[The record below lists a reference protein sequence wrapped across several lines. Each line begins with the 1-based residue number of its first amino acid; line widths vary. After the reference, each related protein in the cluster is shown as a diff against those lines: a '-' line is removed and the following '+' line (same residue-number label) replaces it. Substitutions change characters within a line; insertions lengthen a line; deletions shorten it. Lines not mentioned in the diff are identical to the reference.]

1 MRVFIERSLKA
12 FKELN
17 GRPIRIGIVN
27 RGGTITAIA
36 NPKGKLEPLED
47 QKKLERIL
55 EISELGDYKEENLL
69 DYTIILHDP
78 FDSSQMLDAHHM
90 PTLQPIQVN
99 YTNFDA
105 FAIFNGTDTAERI
118 SRYLHFAFPYYT
130 YSGTFERSFNADK
143 PIVIVSSQESMV
155 VKKGRRI
162 MTQKGNDGD
171 ANLATFIALIA
182 QNKAGEAGLL
192 TNQNQVINCSTVK
205 KITPYGIP
213 QFMRDPGVSLVAER
227 TNSDITFYDSAYLP
241 RVNYRAQ
248 KVPKIIAGIDDF
260 EADVLSISD
269 HAHFNSIKSYL
280 ESRDS
285 ELSDIQRFLR
295 ARLPKVILYV
305 SKGAGHIQ
313 GPEEIGLLR
322 EMIQEGIYVMRVPFA
337 FGRILGE
344 TKYHVPG
351 EEVMA
356 VNIEA
361 VTAKYKAQAVLS
373 LLRNSNEL
381 SRSELFYN
389 LMSKPFGNEFLPN
402 S

>member
-1 MRVFIERSLKA
+1 M
-12 FKELN
+12 
-17 GRPIRIGIVN
+17 
-27 RGGTITAIA
+27 
-36 NPKGKLEPLED
+36 
-47 QKKLERIL
+47 
-55 EISELGDYKEENLL
+55 
-69 DYTIILHDP
+69 
-78 FDSSQMLDAHHM
+78 
-90 PTLQPIQVN
+90 
-99 YTNFDA
+99 
-105 FAIFNGTDTAERI
+105 
-118 SRYLHFAFPYYT
+118 
-130 YSGTFERSFNADK
+130 
-143 PIVIVSSQESMV
+143 
-155 VKKGRRI
+155 
-162 MTQKGNDGD
+162 
-171 ANLATFIALIA
+171 
-182 QNKAGEAGLL
+182 
-192 TNQNQVINCSTVK
+192 
-205 KITPYGIP
+205 
-213 QFMRDPGVSLVAER
+213 
-227 TNSDITFYDSAYLP
+227 
-241 RVNYRAQ
+241 
-248 KVPKIIAGIDDF
+248 PKIIAGIDDF